1 MPKTKKTQHDDR
13 NRPRARTLAV
23 LAPVPLFRPR
33 PCGGEHSFL
42 RASHFLRAIKRM
54 TSLAGRCYLVSLPTP
69 RSNIC
74 PRQCQITAL
83 LGRAPM
89 RTRRHFVNYGGWA
102 LTQRNVLTDKKKC
115 LLLPSLLII
124 RENFRFLFLNSPDTR
139 TARAQHVTKRKR
151 ITIASEHLLTKEF
164 D

>member
-1 MPKTKKTQHDDR
+1 MKMRKTG
-13 NRPRARTLAV
+13 
-23 LAPVPLFRPR
+23 PLV
-33 PCGGEHSFL
+33 
-42 RASHFLRAIKRM
+42 
-54 TSLAGRCYLVSLPTP
+54 YLVSLPTP

-89 RTRRHFVNYGGWA
+89 RTRRQFVNYGGWA
-102 LTQRNVLTDKKKC
+102 LTQRNPETDKKKF

-139 TARAQHVTKRKR
+139 QHAHSMSRNENVSRLPANTFRER
-151 ITIASEHLLTKEF
+151 I
-164 D
+164 

>member
-1 MPKTKKTQHDDR
+1 M
-13 NRPRARTLAV
+13 V
-23 LAPVPLFRPR
+23 LAPVLLFCPR
-33 PCGGEHSFL
+33 HCDGKHSCL

-89 RTRRHFVNYGGWA
+89 RARRHFVNYGGWD
-102 LTQRNVLTDKKKC
+102 TVQRNVHTDKKKF
-115 LLLPSLLII
+115 LILPSLLII

-139 TARAQHVTKRKR
+139 TARAQHVTKQKL
-151 ITIASEHLLTKEF
+151 IAIASEHLLMKEF